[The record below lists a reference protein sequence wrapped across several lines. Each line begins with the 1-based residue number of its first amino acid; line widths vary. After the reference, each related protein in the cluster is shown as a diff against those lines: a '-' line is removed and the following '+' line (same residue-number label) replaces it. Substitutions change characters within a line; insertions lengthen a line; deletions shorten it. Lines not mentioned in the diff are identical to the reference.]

1 MLVFSLF
8 WPSFLCRIDHTPPM
22 PKKKAIQNS
31 SLPKGLRDA
40 SQALDVRDAL
50 NNDPWL
56 ANEDIGAVDRA
67 IQSMT
72 SSDMNNCLTTDECDL
87 FYGDHSMFLS
97 QSIPYSSDGYT
108 DVTIFDAEGE
118 HTVSCDKLFD
128 ENVISICELDDGTVL
143 V

>member
-1 MLVFSLF
+1 
-8 WPSFLCRIDHTPPM
+8 M

-87 FYGDHSMFLS
+87 FYDHSMFL
-97 QSIPYSSDGYT
+97 T
-108 DVTIFDAEGE
+108 E
-118 HTVSCDKLFD
+118 HTIPRMV
-128 ENVISICELDDGTVL
+128 TRM
-143 V
+143 